1 MGRVTT
7 SAIEYLKDDLTFM
20 EEEDEDDSVVN
31 CWLVFVLEFVEI

>member
-7 SAIEYLKDDLTFM
+7 RAIEYLKDDLTFM
-20 EEEDEDDSVVN
+20 DDEDESVLN

>member
-7 SAIEYLKDDLTFM
+7 RAIEYLKDDLTFM
-20 EEEDEDDSVVN
+20 DEDESVLN

>member
-7 SAIEYLKDDLTFM
+7 RAIEYLKDDLTFM
-20 EEEDEDDSVVN
+20 EDEDESVLN